1 MSSNPSNKN
10 SLRLTKLVPSIITMS
25 GICCGVSAIRFALDD
40 RWEMAVTFVVIA
52 TLLDAID
59 GKFARVLKATSK
71 FGSNL
76 DSLSDFIN
84 FGFVPVFL
92 LYLWSMYEVPKFG
105 WGAVLFFVVCCAVR
119 LARFNSDIEE
129 EEKPAE
135 WKIRFF
141 KGVPSPAGALA
152 VLAPMMMIFAV
163 EKKFI
168 AKYES
173 FEFLTEPYF
182 LIFYSVFIAILMAS
196 RIPTYS
202 LKKILIKKK
211 FLSLFFIFVAGC
223 IIFAYIQPWLMIVF
237 TGFVYFGLIPISA
250 THYYRLE
257 KNHG

>member
-1 MSSNPSNKN
+1 MPHQKN
-10 SLRLTKLVPSIITMS
+10 VLRLTKLIPSIITMS

-40 RWEMAVTFVVIA
+40 RWERAVTFVVIA
-52 TLLDAID
+52 TLLDALD
-59 GKFARVLKATSK
+59 GKFARALKATSK

-92 LYLWSMYEVPKFG
+92 LYLWSMNEVPKFG
-105 WGAVLFFVVCCAVR
+105 WAAVLFYVVCCAIR
-119 LARFNSDIEE
+119 LARFNSDLEV

-135 WKIRFF
+135 WKARFF

-152 VLAPMMMIFAV
+152 VLAPMMVIFAV

-168 AKYES
+168 AKYDT
-173 FEFLTEPYF
+173 FDFLINPYF
-182 LIFYSVFIAILMAS
+182 LIFYSVLIALLMAS
-196 RIPTYS
+196 RIPSYS

-223 IIFAYIQPWLMIVF
+223 IICFFIQPWLMIVF
-237 TGFVYFGLIPISA
+237 TGLVYYALIPISA
-250 THYYRLE
+250 LHYYSLE
-257 KNHG
+257 KKDA